1 MFGETADKLKA
12 SGRSFQ
18 MLGGERCRLLDFD
31 PRLWG
36 YGRRPPVTRCLT
48 ALQKS
53 GKHLLEAPNV
63 GAALATLD
71 MRLLFTDIR
80 LPVR

>member
-1 MFGETADKLKA
+1 M
-12 SGRSFQ
+12 
-18 MLGGERCRLLDFD
+18 
-31 PRLWG
+31 
-36 YGRRPPVTRCLT
+36 TRCLT

-53 GKHLLEAPNV
+53 GKHLLGAPNV